1 MQGGRKDF
9 WSGLAVIG
17 ARAKPARNL
26 YNEIAEK
33 VIWPKPHQPDRLLR
47 LCNVFSAWAVGL
59 VGHCTYSLPLF
70 PPPYFSWLYLYS
82 KFTSISWPMNAYI
95 FICQLLFSV
104 AKFQC
109 NINESTSEFNQLIL
123 GTIYGIWN
131 LDFFH
136 SFLPPLSPFCLT
148 LRICC
153 SLVYTPCC
161 WLSLACVYIQ
171 LNPRGCRVI
180 VQDVSAAV
188 DEGGEGSG
196 TH

>member
-1 MQGGRKDF
+1 MKSPKK
-9 WSGLAVIG
+9 WSGQNRTSRTGSYAYAMSSLHEQWAWLDIVHI
-17 ARAKPARNL
+17 PC
-26 YNEIAEK
+26 
-33 VIWPKPHQPDRLLR
+33 H
-47 LCNVFSAWAVGL
+47 FSHHHTFPGCIYVPSS
-59 VGHCTYSLPLF
+59 HLF
-70 PPPYFSWLYLYS
+70 LDQWMLIYL
-82 KFTSISWPMNAYI
+82 
-95 FICQLLFSV
+95 CQLLFSV

-148 LRICC
+148 LRLCC